1 MVVFRYIIVKTLQ
14 KDDNKDTTT
23 TTTTTT
29 TTNNN
34 NNNKLNIFS
43 NEKTTVILK
52 IRSLSQK
59 QVY

>member
-34 NNNKLNIFS
+34 NNKLNIFS